1 MSATLAALVCAQTDE
16 EFSNTE
22 TAKKLSK
29 DRQAAL
35 KAKEKAEKKLMEV
48 LED

>member
-1 MSATLAALVCAQTDE
+1 MVCAQADE

-22 TAKKLSK
+22 TAKKLFK

-35 KAKEKAEKKLMEV
+35 KAKEKAEKKLMEA